1 MVPPLE
7 FGVFPLGLAGAPG
20 GVAKGR
26 RDDPAAI
33 TRALDELR
41 GDGPPLLPR
50 MYVNWRGRWQAK
62 MALAQ
67 VSRVAQASGPPHD
80 LVLCYRDRS
89 GNVDAWA
96 RFVAQVVTS
105 HGGRLAAVQV
115 TGEPNLRGVGV
126 DGDFPRAAEALA
138 HGVLSA
144 AEAKRASGATA
155 AIGFAA
161 AVEAVPDSNGFW
173 SSVRDLGG
181 TDFGT
186 AVDYAGVDV
195 YVDVFGPRIE
205 LGKVPGAVRWV
216 LQTFREKTLA
226 IVGIPASTPIRICE
240 NGWPTGPDRPESL
253 QAQVLEATLRTV
265 HGLRAELNVTHWELF
280 TLRDADSSKDEMF
293 HRFGVLRDDYSPKP
307 AFGVLRDLI
316 AELRRGLQNRV
327 GAEFHDGAGGFGD
340 AAGQRRVDRERVGE
354 LVHRQVLLNRER
366 DRQDQLTGPRGDH
379 HAAEH

>member
-20 GVAKGR
+20 GLAKGR

-33 TRALDELR
+33 ARALDELR

-50 MYVNWRGRWQAK
+50 MYVNWRGRWQTG

-67 VSRVAQASGPPHD
+67 VRRVAQAPGPPHD

-96 RFVAQVVTS
+96 RFVTRVVTS
-105 HGGRLAAVQV
+105 YGSRLAAVQV
-115 TGEPNLRGVGV
+115 TGEPNLKGVGV
-126 DGDFPRAAEALA
+126 DGDFPRAAEALVR
-138 HGVLSA
+138 GVLSA

-173 SSVRDLGG
+173 SSVRDLGAAG
-181 TDFGT
+181 FGT

-205 LGKVPGAVRWV
+205 LDKVPAAVRWV
-216 LQTFREKTLA
+216 LQTYREKTLA
-226 IVGIPASTPIRICE
+226 IAGIPASTPIRICE

-253 QAQVLEATLRTV
+253 QAQILEATLRTV

-293 HRFGVLRDDYSPKP
+293 HRFGVMRDDYSPKP
-307 AFGVLRDLI
+307 AFHTLRRLI
-316 AELRRGLQNRV
+316 AELG
-327 GAEFHDGAGGFGD
+327 
-340 AAGQRRVDRERVGE
+340 
-354 LVHRQVLLNRER
+354 
-366 DRQDQLTGPRGDH
+366 
-379 HAAEH
+379 